1 MTRKLCWLLLLAP
14 FLFIRPSPS
23 WALEGQRIVIMH
35 TNDVHGGINRQKATF
50 MSREFPPSLG
60 GGGSQASIIQ
70 AEREKAK
77 ENGWGF
83 LLIDDGDIFQGTP
96 VGTKTKGRAV
106 IDYMNRVG
114 YDLMAVGNHDFD
126 EGLDNLRE
134 LAGIAKFPFLGAN
147 VVNSETGEILDF
159 LKPYIIRDVMGIK
172 LGIIGL
178 CTTETQQMSFP
189 GNIEGVKFLPVA
201 PVMERYIKEVR
212 GKGVDLIIGSVHLGI
227 PWGVKDAYQR
237 MMEREKKGERRT
249 WMINAMEL
257 AHQVPG
263 IDILFCG
270 HIHVGY
276 RQPWEEPFHHT
287 LLFQTYAYGS
297 SLGEVV
303 FIVDRETKTL
313 AGYELPTKD
322 GELLTPFSDE
332 FWPDPEI
339 ARKIEEEVIRVE
351 EGMNIPIGYT
361 KVNITRGDAS
371 NNLMGFVVV
380 DAMRERL
387 GGDFA
392 FTNLGGIRQE
402 IPAGPITTKD
412 VFEVLPFGNQAVI
425 IKMDGRFLKKI
436 LEIRV
441 SEDHHGL
448 ITSGGKIV
456 YNHNRP
462 DMDRVTLFEVGGEVL
477 DPDRIYNVVTTD
489 FIAQGN
495 IGLNILTTLPP
506 DKIHYSGVPVR
517 LMVLEYIKNH
527 SPLSPQVDGRWLRDD
542 NSEMDEELRK
552 AFKQVA
558 F

>member
-1 MTRKLCWLLLLAP
+1 MNWWRLLYLLIVFCLLNPSALLAV
-14 FLFIRPSPS
+14 
-23 WALEGQRIVIMH
+23 EGQRIVIMH
-35 TNDVHGGINRQKATF
+35 TNDVHGGIGPQKATF

-60 GGGSQASIIQ
+60 GGGSQASIIKS
-70 AEREKAK
+70 ERQKAG
-77 ENGWGF
+77 ENEWGF

-114 YDLMAVGNHDFD
+114 YDLLTVGNHDFD
-126 EGLDNLRE
+126 KGVDNLRE
-134 LAGIAKFPFLGAN
+134 LARLANFPFLGAN
-147 VVNSETGEILDF
+147 VVDSETEEVLDF
-159 LKPYIIRDVMGIK
+159 LQPYLIKDIVGIK
-172 LGIIGL
+172 LAIIGL

-189 GNIEGVKFLPVA
+189 GNIEGIKFLPVA
-201 PVMERYIKEVR
+201 PVMKRYIEEVKV
-212 GKGVDLIIGSVHLGI
+212 KGADLVIGSAHLGI
-227 PWGVKDAYQR
+227 PWGVEDAYQR
-237 MMEREKKGERRT
+237 MIEKEERGEMRT

-276 RQPWEEPFHHT
+276 RQPWEEPSHHT

-297 SLGEVV
+297 SLGMVT
-303 FIVDRETKTL
+303 FIVDKKTKTL
-313 AGYELPTKD
+313 AGYEFPSRD
-322 GELLTPFSDE
+322 GGLLTPFSDE
-332 FWPDPEI
+332 FWPDRAI
-339 ARKIEEEVIRVE
+339 AQRIGDEVARVE
-351 EGMNIPIGYT
+351 KGMEEPIGYT

-371 NNLMGFVVV
+371 DNLMGFVVV
-380 DAMRERL
+380 DAIRERM

-392 FTNLGGIRQE
+392 FINLGGIRKE

-425 IKMDGRFLKKI
+425 IQMDGLFLKKI

-441 SEDHHGL
+441 SDDHQGL
-448 ITSGGKIV
+448 ITSGGEIV

-462 DMDRVTLFEVGGEVL
+462 DMDRVTRFEIGGQVL
-477 DPDRIYNVVTTD
+477 NPDKIYNVVTTD

-506 DKIHYSGVPVR
+506 EKVYHSGVPVR
-517 LMVLEYIKNH
+517 LMVVEYIKEH
-527 SPLSPQVDGRWLRDD
+527 SPLAPQVDGRWLRDD
-542 NSEMDEELRK
+542 SSEMDEELKR
-552 AFKQVA
+552 AFGKRA

>member
-1 MTRKLCWLLLLAP
+1 LKQLRFIYLLIALSL
-14 FLFIRPSPS
+14 INTSPL
-23 WALEGQRIVIMH
+23 WAIEGQRIVVMH
-35 TNDVHGGINRQKATF
+35 TNDVHGGIGQRKATF

-60 GGGSQASIIQ
+60 GGASQASIIEV
-70 AEREKAK
+70 ERRRAQ

-106 IDYMNRVG
+106 IDYMNRIG
-114 YDLMAVGNHDFD
+114 YDLLTVGNHDFD
-126 EGLDNLRE
+126 MGVDNLRE
-134 LAGIAKFPFLGAN
+134 LAKMAKFPFLGAN
-147 VVNSETGEILDF
+147 VVDANTGKILSF
-159 LKPYIIRDVMGIK
+159 LKPYLIKDVGGIR

-189 GNIEGVKFLPVA
+189 GNIKGVKFLPAA
-201 PVMERYIKEVR
+201 PVMERYIREVKA
-212 GKGVDLIIGSVHLGI
+212 KGADLVVGSVHLGI

-237 MMEREKKGERRT
+237 MMEREKRGERRT

-276 RQPWEEPFHHT
+276 RHPWEEPSHHT
-287 LLFQTYAYGS
+287 ILFQTYAYGS
-297 SLGEVV
+297 SLGE
-303 FIVDRETKTL
+303 ITLLVDPRTKTL

-332 FWPDPEI
+332 FWPNPQI
-339 ARKIEEEVIRVE
+339 ARRIGDEVIQVE
-351 EGMNIPIGYT
+351 KGMKKPIGYT

-380 DAMRERL
+380 DAMRERM

-392 FTNLGGIRQE
+392 FINLGGIRRE
-402 IPAGPITTKD
+402 ISAGPITTKD
-412 VFEVLPFGNQAVI
+412 IFEVLPFGNQAVI

-441 SEDHHGL
+441 SDDHHGL
-448 ITSGGKIV
+448 ITSGGEIV

-462 DMDRVTLFEVGGEVL
+462 DMDRITRFKIGGKTLG
-477 DPDRIYNVVTTD
+477 PDKIYNVVTTD

-495 IGLNILTTLPP
+495 IGLNILTTIPQ
-506 DKIHYSGVPVR
+506 DKIYYSGVPVR
-517 LMVLEYIKNH
+517 LMVLEYVKNH
-527 SPLSPQVDGRWLRDD
+527 SPLSPQVDGRWQRDD

-552 AFKQVA
+552 SFGKSSS
-558 F
+558 